1 MSDEIKSIVQ
11 ETTRR
16 LFEAQVNDDL
26 ARSTWPGGWSADA
39 WTAVEDAGLPLAL
52 LSDEQGGFGLEAAD
66 AFDLMR
72 IAAAQAA
79 PLPMAETMAANWLL
93 AQAGLPL
100 AEGPAS
106 FAIAKGGALLRRVA
120 WAGQVECLVVVD
132 GDRVHR
138 LTKGQFSLGAQT
150 NAYWPRWDVTVD
162 LSAGQ
167 AATLAG
173 ATDTAFNLGALMR
186 VMEMAGALQRIVDV
200 TVSYANDRVQFGKPI
215 GKFQA
220 IQQQMAVMAT
230 HMAAANAAADMASE
244 AFGQPG
250 FVCLLA
256 AAKARAGEAAGIAT
270 TISHQVL
277 GAIGFTAEHRLHL
290 FTRALA
296 VWRDEFGS
304 DRYWQQRLGAEVIGK
319 HADDLW
325 AFVVNPAAEGNKA

>member
-1 MSDEIKSIVQ
+1 MTDEIKSIVQ

-26 ARSTWPGGWSADA
+26 ARVTWPGGWNAEA
-39 WTAVEDAGLPLAL
+39 WRAIEEAGLPLAL
-52 LSDEQGGFGLEAAD
+52 LPEEQGGFGLAAAD

-100 AEGPAS
+100 ADGPAS
-106 FAIAKGGALLRRVA
+106 FAIAGGEAMLRRVP
-120 WAGQVECLVVVD
+120 WAGQVECLVLVS
-132 GDRVHR
+132 GDTVHR
-138 LTKGQFSLGAQT
+138 LGKGQFTVQAQT
-150 NAYWPRWDVTVD
+150 NAFWPRWDVTVD
-162 LSAGQ
+162 PGTGQ
-167 AATLAG
+167 KGTLAD
-173 ATDTAFNLGALMR
+173 AAAVALNLGALMR

-200 TVSYANDRVQFGKPI
+200 TVGYANDRVQFGRAI

-230 HMAAANAAADMASE
+230 HMAATNAAADMASE
-244 AFGQPG
+244 AFGLPEAT
-250 FVCLLA
+250 CLIA
-256 AAKARAGEAAGIAT
+256 AAKARAGEAAGISTGIA
-270 TISHQVL
+270 HQVL

-304 DRYWQQRLGAEVIGK
+304 DRYWQQRLGATVLEQ

-325 AFVVNPAAEGNKA
+325 AFVVNPAAEGSKA